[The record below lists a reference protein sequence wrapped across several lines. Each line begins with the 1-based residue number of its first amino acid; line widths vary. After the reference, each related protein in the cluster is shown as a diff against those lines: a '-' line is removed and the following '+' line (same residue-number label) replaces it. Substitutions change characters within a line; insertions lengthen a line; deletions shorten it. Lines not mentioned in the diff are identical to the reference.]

1 MTLVYFDSF
10 FFIFFGSFIVCSLV
24 FTVSFFC
31 LGGTIEDIALLLSLL
46 CRIAL
51 RLRIYFFSFT
61 VTVTRC
67 LVYYSQVSLRM
78 TDRP

>member
-51 RLRIYFFSFT
+51 RLRIYFFFLYCNSYQMSGLLF
-61 VTVTRC
+61 
-67 LVYYSQVSLRM
+67 SGFAAH
-78 TDRP
+78 D